1 MGLFLISGINLARY
15 SAIIPSE
22 KNISEDT
29 KSISVIMKNWYLN
42 TNNFS
47 AVKTK
52 YKINIDVDS
61 KKLIDEII
69 VIKWRGLVLNE
80 KIPLRPILKD
90 PVYLLYFV
98 SPSFLESLSNKLFSV

>member
-52 YKINIDVDS
+52 YKIIDYINECWF
-61 KKLIDEII
+61 KKSS
-69 VIKWRGLVLNE
+69 GN
-80 KIPLRPILKD
+80 
-90 PVYLLYFV
+90 
-98 SPSFLESLSNKLFSV
+98 SSN